1 MTEPINP
8 TTKTTFKSMLNYQW
22 IVMNISF
29 FLFLALIAILY
40 IANGHLTDKSIR
52 RINTTQKELK
62 ELQFEYKTLKS
73 DLMRRSRA
81 VEIQDKVAP
90 YGLVVAKEMPIRLVK
105 ENKIQT
111 QAQNN
116 SQANFQNK

>member
-40 IANGHLTDKSIR
+40 IANGHLTDKTIR
-52 RINTTQKELK
+52 KINTTQRELK
-62 ELQFEYKTLKS
+62 ELQFEYKTLKA

-90 YGLVVAKEMPIRLVK
+90 YGLVLAKEMPVRLVQ
-105 ENKIQT
+105 ENKIQNH
-111 QAQNN
+111 AQDISKENI
-116 SQANFQNK
+116 QK

>member
-8 TTKTTFKSMLNYQW
+8 TTKSTLKSILNYQW

-40 IANGHLTDKSIR
+40 IANGHLTDKTIR
-52 RINTTQKELK
+52 KINTTQHELK

-73 DLMRRSRA
+73 ELMRRSRA

-105 ENKIQT
+105 ENRIQN
-111 QAQNN
+111 QSQNN
-116 SQANFQNK
+116 SQNK

>member
-1 MTEPINP
+1 MSVPTNP
-8 TTKTTFKSMLNYQW
+8 APKNAIKSILNYEW

-29 FLFLALIAILY
+29 FLFLAFIAILY

-90 YGLVVAKEMPIRLVK
+90 YGLMVAKEMPIRLAL
-105 ENKIQT
+105 ENKIKSTT
-111 QAQNN
+111 QD
-116 SQANFQNK
+116 K

>member
-40 IANGHLTDKSIR
+40 IANGHLTDKTIR
-52 RINTTQKELK
+52 KINTTQRELK
-62 ELQFEYKTLKS
+62 ELQFEYKTLKA

-90 YGLVVAKEMPIRLVK
+90 YGLVVAKEMPVRLVQ
-105 ENKIQT
+105 ENKIQHH
-111 QAQNN
+111 AQDISKENI
-116 SQANFQNK
+116 QK

>member
-29 FLFLALIAILY
+29 FLFLAFIAILY
-40 IANGHLTDKSIR
+40 IANGHITDKSIR
-52 RINTTQKELK
+52 KINTTQKELK

-90 YGLVVAKEMPIRLVK
+90 YGLVVAKEMPIRLVL
-105 ENKIQT
+105 ENKIKT
-111 QAQNN
+111 TT
-116 SQANFQNK
+116 QNK

>member
-8 TTKTTFKSMLNYQW
+8 TTKTTLKSMLNYQW

-40 IANGHLTDKSIR
+40 IANGHLTDKTIR
-52 RINTTQKELK
+52 KINTTQRELK
-62 ELQFEYKTLKS
+62 ELQFEYKTLKA

-90 YGLVVAKEMPIRLVK
+90 YGLVVAKEMPVRLVQ
-105 ENKIQT
+105 ENKIQNH
-111 QAQNN
+111 AQDISKENI
-116 SQANFQNK
+116 QK

>member
-29 FLFLALIAILY
+29 FLFLAFIAILY

-90 YGLVVAKEMPIRLVK
+90 YGLVVAKEMPVRLVL
-105 ENKIQT
+105 ENKIKT
-111 QAQNN
+111 NT
-116 SQANFQNK
+116 QNK

>member
-40 IANGHLTDKSIR
+40 IANGHLTDKTIR
-52 RINTTQKELK
+52 KINTTQRELK
-62 ELQFEYKTLKS
+62 ELQFEYKTLKA

-90 YGLVVAKEMPIRLVK
+90 YGLVVAKEMPVRLVQ
-105 ENKIQT
+105 ENKIQNH
-111 QAQNN
+111 AQDISKENI
-116 SQANFQNK
+116 QK

>member
-8 TTKTTFKSMLNYQW
+8 TTKTTLKSMLNYQW

-40 IANGHLTDKSIR
+40 IANGHLTDKTIR
-52 RINTTQKELK
+52 KINTTQRELK
-62 ELQFEYKTLKS
+62 ELQFEYKTLKA

-90 YGLVVAKEMPIRLVK
+90 YGLVLAKEMPVRLVQ
-105 ENKIQT
+105 ENKIQNH
-111 QAQNN
+111 AQDISKENI
-116 SQANFQNK
+116 QK